1 MTQSPELK
9 LFRAVITRAIED
21 AMYDGLYKYKIFDK
35 REALSWLTSNSIDFK
50 CICHFADI
58 DSDTFCISVEA
69 LEKELK
75 KKKID
80 VVIVVHMSGHPA
92 NLDKIY
98 QLKKNYNFKLIEDAC
113 HAIGAFY
120 KDTKI

>member
-21 AMYDGLYKYKIFDK
+21 AMYGGLYKYKIFDK

-58 DSDTFCISVEA
+58 DSEYALTKFTKAMKLDIYNLSDMQSNVIQNKPQRIHKLTNKFRLTFN
-69 LEKELK
+69 
-75 KKKID
+75 D
-80 VVIVVHMSGHPA
+80 
-92 NLDKIY
+92 
-98 QLKKNYNFKLIEDAC
+98 
-113 HAIGAFY
+113 
-120 KDTKI
+120 